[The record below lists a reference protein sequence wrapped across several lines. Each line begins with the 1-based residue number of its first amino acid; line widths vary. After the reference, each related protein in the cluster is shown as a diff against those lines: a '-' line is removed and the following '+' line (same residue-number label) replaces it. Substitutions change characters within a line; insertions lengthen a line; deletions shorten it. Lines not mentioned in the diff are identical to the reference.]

1 MSERDDSKGSSGPE
15 KGNTMWGGR
24 FAEGPSAI
32 MREINASIPFDKAL
46 WRQDIRASKAHVAML
61 AAQAIVSSEDAQAIG
76 AGLDRVAAEYEASG
90 VPENWDL
97 EDIHMTTESR
107 LAELIGPAA
116 GRLHTARSRND
127 QVATD
132 FKLWVREACLAAD
145 AALGALQAAL
155 VTRADEHAAAI
166 MPGFTHLQT
175 AQPVTLGH
183 HLMAYFEMLGRDRS
197 RFIDAHRRAGQCPL
211 GSAALAG
218 TGFPV
223 DRQATA
229 HALGFAM
236 PTRNSLDGVSDRD
249 FALDY
254 LMAAAQCALHLS
266 RLAEE
271 LIIWASQPFG
281 FVVLPDALSTG
292 SSIMPQKKNPD
303 AAELVR
309 GHSGRIAGCLTSL
322 MMTMKGLPLAYS
334 KDMQDDKPP
343 VFEAAGL
350 LTLCLAAMT
359 GMIEGAAF
367 RTQRMRAAAELGF
380 ATATDLADW
389 LVRQADIPFREAHHI
404 TGAAVKLAEA
414 RGLALD
420 QVPLADL
427 QAIDARIDDRVF
439 AALSVDASVASRA
452 SYGGTAP
459 EQVRARIA
467 EARRELGLE

>member
-1 MSERDDSKGSSGPE
+1 
-15 KGNTMWGGR
+15 MWGGR

-61 AAQAIVSSEDAQAIG
+61 GAMDIVSDDDALAIEK
-76 AGLDRVAAEYEASG
+76 GLDAVAAEYEANG
-90 VPENWDL
+90 VPEDWSL

-132 FKLWVREACLAAD
+132 FRLWVRDTIDETD
-145 AALGALQAAL
+145 AALRALQSAL
-155 VTRADEHAAAI
+155 VARAGEHADSI

-183 HLMAYFEMLGRDRS
+183 HLMAYFEMIGRDRS
-197 RFIDAHRRAGQCPL
+197 RFSDARKRLNKCPL
-211 GSAALAG
+211 GAAALAG
-218 TGFPV
+218 TGFPI
-223 DRQATA
+223 DRELTA
-229 HALGFAM
+229 QALGFDA
-236 PTRNSLDGVSDRD
+236 PTANSLDSVSDRD

-254 LMAAAQCALHLS
+254 LMAASQCALHLS

-271 LIIWASQPFG
+271 FIIWASQPFG
-281 FVVLPDALSTG
+281 FVTLPDSLSTG

-309 GHSGRIAGCLTSL
+309 GHSGRITGCLMAL

-350 LTLCLAAMT
+350 LALSIAAMT
-359 GMIEGAAF
+359 GMVADTRF
-367 RTQRMRAAAELGF
+367 RVDRMRAAAELGF

-404 TGAAVKLAEA
+404 TGAAVKLAEQ
-414 RGLALD
+414 RGVALD
-420 QVPLADL
+420 ALPLEDL
-427 QAIDARIDDRVF
+427 KTIDSRIDERVF
-439 AALSVDASVASRA
+439 SALSVEASVAARKSH
-452 SYGGTAP
+452 GGTAP
-459 EQVRARIA
+459 DEVRKRVA
-467 EARRELGLE
+467 EAREALGLE

>member
-1 MSERDDSKGSSGPE
+1 
-15 KGNTMWGGR
+15 MWGGR
-24 FAEGPSAI
+24 FAQGPSAI

-46 WRQDIRASKAHVAML
+46 WKQDIAASKAHVAML
-61 AAQAIVSSEDAQAIG
+61 GACGIVSADDAATIAG
-76 AGLDRVAAEYEASG
+76 GLDAVAAEYEADG
-90 VPENWDL
+90 VPEDWDL

-107 LAELIGPAA
+107 LAQLIGPAA

-132 FKLWVREACLAAD
+132 FRLWVRDAIDQAD
-145 AALGALQAAL
+145 AGLEALQIAL
-155 VTRADEHAAAI
+155 VERAGEHAGSI

-183 HLMAYFEMLGRDRS
+183 HLMAYYEMIGRDRS
-197 RFIDAHRRAGQCPL
+197 RFADARVRMNRCPL

-218 TGFPV
+218 TGFPI
-223 DRQATA
+223 DRFMTA
-229 HALGFAM
+229 DALGFAG
-236 PTRNSLDGVSDRD
+236 PTANSLDSVSDRD

-254 LMAAAQCALHLS
+254 LMAASQCALHLS

-271 LIIWASQPFG
+271 FIIWASQPFG
-281 FVVLPDALSTG
+281 FVTLPDSLSTG

-350 LTLCLAAMT
+350 LALSIAAMT
-359 GMIEGAAF
+359 GMVGETVF
-367 RTQRMRAAAELGF
+367 RTPRMRAAAELGF

-389 LVRQADIPFREAHHI
+389 LVREADIPFREAHHI
-404 TGAAVKLAEA
+404 TGAAVKLAE
-414 RGLALD
+414 GQGVALD
-420 QVPLADL
+420 QL
-427 QAIDARIDDRVF
+427 QLDALKEIDSRIDARVF
-439 AALSVDASVASRA
+439 TALSVEASVAARKSH
-452 SYGGTAP
+452 GGTAP
-459 EQVRARIA
+459 EQVRLRVADARA
-467 EARRELGLE
+467 ALGLGAVPGVSAAGQE

>member
-1 MSERDDSKGSSGPE
+1 
-15 KGNTMWGGR
+15 MWGGR

-61 AAQAIVSSEDAQAIG
+61 GAMGIVAGEDAVTIER
-76 AGLDRVAAEYEASG
+76 GLDQVAAEYEANG
-90 VPENWDL
+90 VPEDWSL

-107 LAELIGPAA
+107 LAELIGPVA

-132 FKLWVREACLAAD
+132 FRLWVRDAIDEAD
-145 AALGALQAAL
+145 AGLESLQRAL
-155 VTRADEHAAAI
+155 VERAGEHADSI

-183 HLMAYFEMLGRDRS
+183 HLMAYYEMIARDRS
-197 RFIDAHRRAGQCPL
+197 RFADARKRLNKCPL

-218 TGFPV
+218 TGFPI
-223 DRQATA
+223 DREMTAQALAFDAPTA
-229 HALGFAM
+229 
-236 PTRNSLDGVSDRD
+236 NSLDSVSDRD

-254 LMAAAQCALHLS
+254 LMAASQCALHLS

-271 LIIWASQPFG
+271 FIIWASQPFG
-281 FVVLPDALSTG
+281 FVALPDSLSTG

-309 GHSGRIAGCLTSL
+309 GHSGRITGCLVSL

-350 LTLCLAAMT
+350 LALSIAAMT
-359 GMIEGAAF
+359 GMVAETRF
-367 RTQRMRAAAELGF
+367 RTDRMRAAAELGF

-404 TGAAVKLAEA
+404 TGAAVKLAEQ
-414 RGLALD
+414 RGIALD
-420 QVPLADL
+420 QLPLADL
-427 QAIDARIDDRVF
+427 KAIDSRIDERVF
-439 AALSVDASVASRA
+439 SALSVEASVAARKSH
-452 SYGGTAP
+452 GGTAP
-459 EQVRARIA
+459 DEVRKRVA
-467 EARRELGLE
+467 EARAALELG

>member
-1 MSERDDSKGSSGPE
+1 
-15 KGNTMWGGR
+15 MWGGR
-24 FAEGPSAI
+24 FAAGPSAI

-46 WRQDIRASKAHVAML
+46 WRQDIAASKAHVAML
-61 AAQAIVSSEDAQAIG
+61 GAQGIVTAEDALTIRD
-76 AGLDRVAAEYEASG
+76 GLDAVAAEYERNG

-107 LAELIGPAA
+107 LAELIGPTA

-132 FKLWVREACLAAD
+132 FRLWVRDACD
-145 AALGALQAAL
+145 QALDQLHALQVAL
-155 VTRADEHAAAI
+155 VTRAGEHAASI

-183 HLMAYFEMLGRDRS
+183 HLMAYYEMAARDLS
-197 RFIDAHRRAGQCPL
+197 RFADARARMNRCPL

-218 TGFPV
+218 TGFPI
-223 DRQATA
+223 DRHMTA
-229 HALGFAM
+229 QALGFAA
-236 PTRNSLDGVSDRD
+236 PTANSLDSVSDRD

-271 LIIWASQPFG
+271 FIIWASQPFG
-281 FVVLPDALSTG
+281 FVTLPDALSTG

-309 GHSGRIAGCLTSL
+309 GHAGRISGCLMSL

-359 GMIEGAAF
+359 GMVEGATF
-367 RTQRMRAAAELGF
+367 RTARMRAAAELGY

-389 LVRQADIPFREAHHI
+389 LVRQANIPFREAHHV
-404 TGAAVKLAEA
+404 TGSAVKLAESK
-414 RGLALD
+414 GVALD
-420 QVPLADL
+420 ALTLAEL
-427 QAIDARIDDRVF
+427 QAIDPRIDERVF
-439 AALSVDASVASRA
+439 PALSVEASVASRA
-452 SYGGTAP
+452 SHGGTAP
-459 EQVRARIA
+459 AEVTRRVA
-467 EARRELGLE
+467 EARAALGLA